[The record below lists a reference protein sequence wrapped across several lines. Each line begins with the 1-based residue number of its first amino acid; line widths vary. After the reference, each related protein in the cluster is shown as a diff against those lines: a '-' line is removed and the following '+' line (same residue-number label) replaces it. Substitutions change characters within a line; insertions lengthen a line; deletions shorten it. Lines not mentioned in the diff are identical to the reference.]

1 MYITH
6 IFLIT
11 WFCRISAG
19 TSFTYSNQGIT
30 NVTAYPIP
38 AGTTQW
44 NFGGN
49 SISIIPA
56 GYFATTPT
64 ITVIY
69 LGGNSL
75 TVIEKHMFSGLP
87 DLSDLR
93 LTNNKIHTI
102 QPESFKQNTAL
113 TRLQLNNNF
122 LQTLPET
129 MFDINDHPNNLKFHI
144 HGNLLQCD
152 ACLSWLKQADGN
164 WLDLKNPDDIVCA
177 GPKKLEGHQW
187 NELTTQDF
195 QAGRKLYFFCS
206 LTT

>member
-11 WFCRISAG
+11 WICRISAG
-19 TSFTYSNQGIT
+19 TSFTFSNQGIT
-30 NVTAYPIP
+30 DVTAYPIP

-44 NFGGN
+44 NFAWN
-49 SISIIPA
+49 SISVIPL

-69 LGGNSL
+69 LGMNSL
-75 TVIEKHMFSGLP
+75 VVIEKHTFAGLP

-93 LTNNKIHTI
+93 LNGNKINTI
-102 QPESFKQNTAL
+102 QAQAFKDNTAL
-113 TRLQLNNNF
+113 KRLQLNGNF
-122 LQTLPET
+122 LQTLPGP
-129 MFDINDHPNNLKFHI
+129 MFDLNNHPNNLKFHI

-164 WLDLKNPDDIVCA
+164 WLVLKNPDEIECV
-177 GPKKLEGHQW
+177 GPKKLEGRQW
-187 NELTTQDF
+187 NELTTQDL
-195 QAGRKLYFFCS
+195 QAGR
-206 LTT
+206 